1 MHSLFLLFSLSL
13 SNLSPCVTYL
23 RDENL
28 VASLHTH
35 GYPFAILVESAGPD
49 SKHIGL
55 IEFLDAAFRQED
67 AAGGA
72 GFGFDSLD
80 EHAVQ
85 EGDEGFDG
93 FQSGGLLGAEK
104 TTLRL
109 AMGMFI

>member
-1 MHSLFLLFSLSL
+1 MHSLFLLFSLS
-13 SNLSPCVTYL
+13 NLSQCVTYL
-23 RDENL
+23 RDENF
-28 VASLHTH
+28 VTSLHTH
-35 GYPFAILVESAGPD
+35 GYPFAVLVESAGPD

-85 EGDEGFDG
+85 QGDERFDG
-93 FQSGGLLGAEK
+93 FQSGGLLGCERK
-104 TTLRL
+104 TLRL
-109 AMGMFI
+109 AMDMFI